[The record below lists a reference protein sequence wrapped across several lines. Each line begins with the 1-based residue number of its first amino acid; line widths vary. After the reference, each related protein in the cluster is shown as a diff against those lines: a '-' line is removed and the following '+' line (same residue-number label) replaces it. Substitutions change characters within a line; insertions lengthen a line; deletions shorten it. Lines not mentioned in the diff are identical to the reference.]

1 LRNISAKEIAELE
14 RRHNRNVNE
23 LAGQISRK
31 TGIHES
37 HVKGKLH
44 ELIESI
50 PLEKRLAVKIHM
62 ARLGVPALAVA
73 MLELPT
79 HGGLSAGTV
88 PLETLLIAGVIGGMA
103 GWIISKR
110 WEHKLEQVTKEHAQ
124 RVRSQ
129 VKKVI

>member
-14 RRHNRNVNE
+14 RRHNKNVE
-23 LAGQISRK
+23 QLAGQISRK

-73 MLELPT
+73 MMELPT
-79 HGGLSAGTV
+79 HGGLSTGTV
-88 PLETLLIAGVIGGMA
+88 PLETLLVAGVVGGMA

-124 RVRSQ
+124 RVQSQ
-129 VKKVI
+129 VKKVV